1 MTATHPSGA
10 RLASVD
16 ILRALTMLLMI
27 FVNDLWTLKGIPDWL
42 EHVSAKADGL
52 GFADTIFPA
61 FLFITGMSVPL
72 AIQQRQKKGDS
83 TGQIFW
89 HIGKR
94 FLALIIMGLWLVN
107 GEYLNEAAAGI
118 KRISWNVLCC
128 TSFVLLW
135 NDWPKTWKPLTLW
148 IMRIIAMG
156 VLAFL
161 AFICKAGEPGQ
172 IHGFETYWWGIL
184 GLIGWAYGAAA
195 VVYALSKGKLWIC
208 VAAFLFFLL
217 LCVAHHAKWTSNGS
231 IIGILFGPL
240 QSGSMPA
247 FSMAG
252 VVTMMVFQYFT
263 SKNEISKMTWALF
276 AMGIV
281 MLLVGFWL
289 RGFWG
294 INKIR
299 ATPAW
304 VLICSAATIFMFLI
318 VYNIADIWG
327 KAKWF
332 EIIKPGG
339 NNTLLCYLLPY
350 FAYAFA
356 VVSRIHLPD
365 FALTAGVGLV
375 KSFLFALLI
384 IVIAGAL
391 GRRGLRLKL

>member
-1 MTATHPSGA
+1 
-10 RLASVD
+10 
-16 ILRALTMLLMI
+16 
-27 FVNDLWTLKGIPDWL
+27 
-42 EHVSAKADGL
+42 
-52 GFADTIFPA
+52 
-61 FLFITGMSVPL
+61 
-72 AIQQRQKKGDS
+72 
-83 TGQIFW
+83 
-89 HIGKR
+89 
-94 FLALIIMGLWLVN
+94 
-107 GEYLNEAAAGI
+107 
-118 KRISWNVLCC
+118 
-128 TSFVLLW
+128 
-135 NDWPKTWKPLTLW
+135 
-148 IMRIIAMG
+148 MRIIAMG